1 METKA
6 CSPLLDFLVSGEV
19 FDIEDS
25 SDEDTLVFR
34 LFGVSSRV
42 SAIKN
47 RRAIELK
54 AGSLRNTSHFA
65 IAPLSSLDWG
75 LTTMQYALCFSSE
88 FLTAL

>member
-1 METKA
+1 MSPKSSVIFKVYNITSWKQAA
-6 CSPLLDFLVSGEV
+6 CSPLLDFLLSGEV

-25 SDEDTLVFR
+25 SDEDTLFR

-54 AGSLRNTSHFA
+54 ARETR
-65 IAPLSSLDWG
+65 
-75 LTTMQYALCFSSE
+75 LTHCEQYGRARQGRR
-88 FLTAL
+88 